1 MRTARWVHFL
11 PAALALGAASL
22 VVWPARSG
30 AFTVLDHSLGLDQ
43 RDVRVFNNFA
53 DPEANNNTTPHAS
66 WPGFTGAPM
75 AIWKATVEWQS
86 LLHGDGEGDPSQPGD
101 LGSGGA
107 NFDPSW
113 QGNAPGVGGSTEN
126 VVSAISNCGGGV
138 TAFTEV
144 GANGWRIRLCDDLL
158 WDDGPGVVLAPGAID
173 IQGILTHE
181 YGHALG
187 LGHTNIGG
195 STMYPSVSGNGVSIR
210 SIAADDKAGVQ
221 FHYGAAAPAKPR
233 IDYVLFAGTLLHVVG
248 ANFDFS
254 GNQVW
259 FTQASVNPTGNP
271 IKITGLISTGG
282 GTRIQLPLPSS
293 AGPGD
298 VLVAKPGTSGA
309 ALSNAFPFDP
319 TVCSEPAVYCTP
331 KTNSL
336 GCASSIGWSGMPS
349 ASAGSGFVVNSTNVL
364 NQVFG
369 ILFYGKD
376 GPASAPFQGGFLCV
390 RMPLVRTPVQS
401 SGGSPQPATDCTGSF
416 ALDFNAWIASGQD
429 PSLVAGSAVW
439 AQYWSRDPGFAPPQ
453 NTNLSDGLAFAVCP

>member
-1 MRTARWVHFL
+1 MRTARWIRFL

-30 AFTVLDHSLGLDQ
+30 AFTVIGHTLGLDQ

-53 DPEANNNTTPHAS
+53 DPESNDNTTPHPS

-144 GANGWRIRLCDDLL
+144 GAGGWRIRLCDDLL
-158 WDDGPGVVLAPGAID
+158 WDDGPGVVLAPGAVD
-173 IQGILTHE
+173 IQGIITHE

-195 STMYPSVSGNGVSIR
+195 STMFPSVSGGGVSIR

-221 FHYGAAAPAKPR
+221 FLYGAASPSKPR
-233 IDYVLFAGTLLHVVG
+233 IDYVLVSGAAIDLVGSGFAP
-248 ANFDFS
+248 F
-254 GNQVW
+254 GNSVW
-259 FTQASVNPTGNP
+259 FTQAGVNPTGNP
-271 IKITGLISTGG
+271 IQVGALTSTAG
-282 GTRIQLPLPSS
+282 GTRIHAPLPAS

-298 VLVAKPGTSGA
+298 VLVAVPGGSGA
-309 ALSNAFPFDP
+309 SLSHAFPFDP
-319 TVCSEPAVYCTP
+319 SLCGDPTVYCTP

-336 GCASSIGWSGMPS
+336 GCASAIGSSGTPS
-349 ASAGSGFVVNSTNVL
+349 ASAGSGFVVSAMNVL

-369 ILFYGKD
+369 ILFYSKD

-390 RMPLVRTPVQS
+390 GGPLVRTPIQS
-401 SGGSPQPATDCTGSF
+401 SGGSPQPASDCSGSF

-429 PSLVAGSAVW
+429 PALVAGSAVW
-439 AQYWSRDPGFAPPQ
+439 AQHWSRDPGFAPPQ
-453 NTNLSDGLAFAVCP
+453 NTNLSDALAFAVCP